1 MITIKTIKDIQLV
14 INTIERKLENFTK
27 RNLDMHGFR
36 LINVGNSK
44 DIKDVIN
51 RQEFLQQSKVVD
63 DELLVLRG
71 RISSLTDRVA
81 RLENP

>member
-1 MITIKTIKDIQLV
+1 MITIKTIKDVQFI
-14 INTIERKLENFTK
+14 INEIERKLENFTK

-51 RQEFLQQSKVVD
+51 RQEFLQQSKIVD
-63 DELLVLRG
+63 EELLVLRG
-71 RISSLTDRVA
+71 RISDLTNRVA
-81 RLENP
+81 KLENP